1 MRREPYKSVLLWS
14 KQGDVDKVLQCYS
27 FMAVHLYFKLAKP
40 WEIKLGAVAKL
51 LPFLRLW
58 SLQISYLPFSVLSW
72 HFLDTW
78 SYVNII
84 HKPSTQTNGCGT
96 TPTLSL
102 LRNNIWTIPYHK
114 ANRWIQLI
122 GKCTIIQ
129 QGNEFDYKKSIKF
142 IKSQMQWEWWE
153 PLNQSHVD
161 QNSCLLLYEWN
172 V

>member
-1 MRREPYKSVLLWS
+1 
-14 KQGDVDKVLQCYS
+14 
-27 FMAVHLYFKLAKP
+27 MAVHLYFKLAKP

-102 LRNNIWTIPYHK
+102 LRNNIWTIPYHPCSNNSK
-114 ANRWIQLI
+114 TYNLKVDYYWRNIWIQLI

-129 QGNEFDYKKSIKF
+129 QGNKFDYKKSIKC
-142 IKSQMQWEWWE
+142 IKRQMQWEWWE
-153 PLNQSHVD
+153 PLNWSHVD

>member
-1 MRREPYKSVLLWS
+1 MVKARGRWEGATMLHFHGSTFVLLATDPKS
-14 KQGDVDKVLQCYS
+14 
-27 FMAVHLYFKLAKP
+27 KP
-40 WEIKLGAVAKL
+40 WEIKLGAVATL